1 MPANHGRAGS
11 INMPVGAMDKQG
23 RRITVALNPQNLQ
36 PVRTKDEARERGR
49 AGGKASG
56 EKRRERKSLREALL
70 LILNEPMRDE
80 KGHFTGGTM
89 QDEMVA
95 ALIKRANTGDPRAFE
110 LIRDTI
116 GEKPEDN
123 VNVRAGDFKALDA
136 AFAQMRGDRQ

>member
-1 MPANHGRAGS
+1 M
-11 INMPVGAMDKQG
+11 
-23 RRITVALNPQNLQ
+23 TVALNLQNLQ

-136 AFAQMRGDRQ
+136 AFAQMRGDQQ